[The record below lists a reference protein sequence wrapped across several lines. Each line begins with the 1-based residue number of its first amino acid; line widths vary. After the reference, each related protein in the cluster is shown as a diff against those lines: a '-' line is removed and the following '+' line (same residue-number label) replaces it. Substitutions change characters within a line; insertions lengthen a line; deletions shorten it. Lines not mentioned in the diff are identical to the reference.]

1 MFALSGMDLT
11 GLVLTVVL
19 LAAGVYVLYLAVRY
33 AVRDGILDAR
43 ARQDQA
49 ARGRAADAAD
59 GSVEGGDP
67 QP

>member
-1 MFALSGMDLT
+1 MELTGTDLT

-19 LAAGVYVLYLAVRY
+19 LAAGVYVLYFVVRY

-43 ARQDQA
+43 AKEAEQA
-49 ARGRAADAAD
+49 QGGPAGAAD
-59 GSVEGGDP
+59 GGAEGDGP